1 MELQLKAAGNSTA
14 GAVSVADSVF
24 AGDVNEALVH
34 QLVTSYLA
42 GARSGTKA
50 QKTRSQV
57 RGGGAKPWRQKGTGR
72 ARAGTSRSPVWV
84 GGGAAFAAV
93 PRDYSQKV
101 NRKAYRV
108 GMRSIFADL
117 VASGRLMVV
126 ETLSIEAP
134 KTKEL
139 IALLADLEVNNG
151 ALVVAAQPDDK
162 LFLAA
167 RNIPRVEVRDAAGV
181 DPVSLLQYEHVV
193 ITVDAVRQIEEWL
206 Q

>member
-1 MELQLKAAGNSTA
+1 VELQLKAAGNSTA

-42 GARSGTKA
+42 GGRSGTKA

-72 ARAGTSRSPVWV
+72 ARSGTSRSPIWV

-117 VASGRLMVV
+117 VASERLLVV
-126 ETLSIEAP
+126 ESLSIDAP
-134 KTKEL
+134 KTREL
-139 IALLADLEVNNG
+139 AALLESLGVGGG
-151 ALVVAAQPDDK
+151 ALLLAAQPDDK

-167 RNIPRVEVRDAAGV
+167 RNIPRVEVRDVAGV